1 MKMKGNNIVEGI
13 RKFVEEESKKPTS
26 HYGYEPYLNHFVPM
40 RNYAVQL
47 AKKLGADV
55 EIVELAAWL
64 HDIGSIMNGR
74 KDHHIIGAKIAEKK
88 LKELGYPQDRIE
100 KVKHCILGHRA
111 SKEIKPETIEAQ
123 IISDADGISNFE
135 NIPGIFMA
143 AFIYEN
149 QSQQEAKAS
158 VRQKLERK
166 WKNLVLKESRHLIK
180 PKYDAIKLLLK

>member
-1 MKMKGNNIVEGI
+1 MKGKNIVEEV
-13 RKFVEEESKKPTS
+13 RKFVEEESKKPTA
-26 HYGYEPYLNHFVPM
+26 HYGYEPYPNHLVPM
-40 RNYAVQL
+40 RDYAVQL
-47 AKKLGADV
+47 AKRLGADA
-55 EIVELAAWL
+55 EIVELATWL

-74 KDHHIIGAKIAEKK
+74 EDHHIIGAKITEKK

-100 KVKHCILGHRA
+100 KVKHCILSHRA
-111 SKEIKPETIEAQ
+111 SQKIKPETVEAQ
-123 IISDADGISNFE
+123 IISDADAISNFD

-166 WKNLVLKESRHLIK
+166 WERLVLKESRDLIK
-180 PKYDAIKLLLK
+180 PRYEAIKLLLK